1 MSNERKIQQYKID
14 KVEQIKKDFFEADS
28 KDIIFTD
35 YRGLSVEKI
44 TELRKKLTAVNS
56 WCCSYY

>member
-14 KVEQIKKDFFEADS
+14 KVEQIKKDFFETDS
-28 KDIIFTD
+28 KDLIFTD

-44 TELRKKLTAVNS
+44 TELSAILEKEKN
-56 WCCSYY
+56 